1 MRALMLALALLAAP
15 LAATEAV
22 MAPINA
28 SEMAE
33 LQQQGLVLLDVR
45 SSEEFAAGHIK
56 GAINIPHDQLAE
68 RLAELP
74 KSEGLILYCRSGRR
88 AGLAA
93 AVLQQAGFKELYELE
108 GHLLK
113 WQEEQRPLV
122 TGP

>member
-74 KSEGLILYCRSGRR
+74 KGESLIVYCRSGRR

-108 GHLLK
+108 GHLLQ